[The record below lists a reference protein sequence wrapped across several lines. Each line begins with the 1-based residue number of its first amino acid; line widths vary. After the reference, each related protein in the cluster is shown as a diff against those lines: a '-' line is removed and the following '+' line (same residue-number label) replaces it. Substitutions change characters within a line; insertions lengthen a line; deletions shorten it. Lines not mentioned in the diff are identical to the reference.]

1 MSYVKVY
8 KYKKQISL
16 DNGVTWQD
24 VTPAEY
30 VPSGDPIGYYD
41 TYNDCIAQ
49 YRTITSGYT
58 CTGTHG
64 VDKHNLDVYEVS
76 YDFGETWEV
85 VSTSAG
91 TLIEANSEDCGYSA
105 RTVSTGT
112 TCAGNHGVNKYQL
125 IENQESYD
133 YGVTWI
139 TISSST
145 GSLIE
150 ENSEDCGYSA
160 RTVSTGST
168 CVGVDKYQLIENQV
182 SYDYGSTW
190 TTTATS
196 TGSLIET
203 NSYDCGYRTR
213 QTSGTP
219 YCTGYD
225 KYVDVSNQVSTD
237 YGNTWTTISTASTLV
252 EHNSEDCGYIPPF
265 SGKYKLTLNDSSR
278 VTAACDSTSAITKNE
293 LSAYSASVVSVVVGE
308 CVRSISGYAFS
319 WNTTLK
325 NVALSDSVANIGEYA
340 FRSCTSLSSV
350 TIGSGVT
357 YIGGDAFNGCSKI
370 TSVTIPSGVTT
381 IGNRAFSGCSS
392 LTGITVEAVT
402 PPTLT
407 TGNSTKAFN
416 GTNNCPIYVPCES
429 VGTYKTATGW
439 KNYASRITCIIP
451 PLTGKYGLTL
461 TGSSIYASAPCDST
475 SAITSGEVSTQYSGT
490 VVSAEIGNCVTKI
503 DDGAFQNCVSLS
515 SVTIP
520 SSVTSIDEYAFYRCR
535 SLSSITIPN
544 GITSIERGT
553 FMFNNFSSIGT
564 VGSGASI
571 EIPNSVTSIGEDA
584 FYGCKATTCTI
595 GGSVTTIGRDSFAYC
610 SNLTSA
616 TIGNSVTTIDS
627 FAFEYCTSL
636 SSVTIGSGVT
646 SIGAICF
653 DKCALTS
660 ITIPNNVTSIGN
672 SAFDDCTGLTSVT
685 LSNNITTIESG
696 LFSGCKKLKRLNS
709 STDGVVNILNGV
721 TNIGRAAFT
730 GCKSIVSVNIPS
742 TITSIGGAAFSGC
755 DSLTGITIH
764 ATTPPSI
771 GYYGI
776 FDNMNLHTCPIY
788 VPSGS
793 VNAYKTAEGWTR
805 YVDIIY
811 PIP

>member
-1 MSYVKVY
+1 MGQYTSYYLYEKYEVMGRNAYALDIYSINADGTMNPVVKSDNDFACGGYLTRWVETEGTICDEVEERWVKTNDLVCEEVAPIYEWEKSDEKLCAEVNPQYRWVY
-8 KYKKQISL
+8 SGTTCIGFDKWQNSIKQLSL
-16 DNGVTWQD
+16 DGGSTWQN
-24 VTPAEY
+24 V
-30 VPSGDPIGYYD
+30 VPP
-41 TYNDCIAQ
+41 
-49 YRTITSGYT
+49 
-58 CTGTHG
+58 
-64 VDKHNLDVYEVS
+64 VY
-76 YDFGETWEV
+76 
-85 VSTSAG
+85 SAT
-91 TLIEANSEDCGYSA
+91 TLIE
-105 RTVSTGT
+105 
-112 TCAGNHGVNKYQL
+112 
-125 IENQESYD
+125 
-133 YGVTWI
+133 
-139 TISSST
+139 
-145 GSLIE
+145 
-150 ENSEDCGYSA
+150 
-160 RTVSTGST
+160 
-168 CVGVDKYQLIENQV
+168 
-182 SYDYGSTW
+182 
-190 TTTATS
+190 
-196 TGSLIET
+196 
-203 NSYDCGYRTR
+203 
-213 QTSGTP
+213 
-219 YCTGYD
+219 
-225 KYVDVSNQVSTD
+225 
-237 YGNTWTTISTASTLV
+237 
-252 EHNSEDCGYIPPF
+252 HNSIDCGYIPPF
-265 SGKYKLTLNDSSR
+265 SGKYELTLNDSSR

-325 NVALSDSVANIGEYA
+325 NVALSDNVANIGEYA
-340 FRSCTSLSSV
+340 FYRCSSLSSC
-350 TIGSGVT
+350 TIGSAVT

-439 KNYASRITCIIP
+439 QNYASRITCIIP

-503 DDGAFQNCVSLS
+503 DDGAFYYCRSLS

-520 SSVTSIDEYAFYRCR
+520 SSVTSIDEYAFYGCR

-584 FYGCKATTCTI
+584 FYGCSATTCTI

-610 SNLTSA
+610 RNLTSA

-653 DKCALTS
+653 DNCALTS

-672 SAFDDCTGLTSVT
+672 NAFVNCTGLTSVT

-696 LFSGCKKLKRLNS
+696 LFSGCKNLKRLNS

-742 TITSIGGAAFSGC
+742 TITSIGESTFNGC
-755 DSLTGITIH
+755 NSLTGITIH

-776 FDNMNLHTCPIY
+776 FDNTNNCPIY

-805 YVDIIY
+805 YADRIQAIT
-811 PIP
+811 